1 MTIAR
6 GRAARDSRHPACL
19 LQTNRQQ
26 THRQQGSPGER
37 WPRGVGPAQAG
48 LNRCAVIWQRRSTPA
63 VVAAGRRTPSAPGLP
78 SAAPADPTCARHG
91 VGRGQ
96 LDPSARSTAI
106 LERLG
111 RERRGRERR
120 GRERRGRERRGR
132 AHDVRWSTAARL
144 ARLAATRDGQG

>member
-6 GRAARDSRHPACL
+6 GREARDSRCPACL
-19 LQTNRQQ
+19 LQ

-37 WPRGVGPAQAG
+37 WPRGVGSAQAG

-96 LDPSARSTAI
+96 LDPSARRTAI
-106 LERLG
+106 L
-111 RERRGRERR
+111 ERRGRERR
-120 GRERRGRERRGR
+120 ERRGW
-132 AHDVRWSTAARL
+132 AHDVRWATAARL

>member
-6 GRAARDSRHPACL
+6 GRAARDSRYPACL
-19 LQTNRQQ
+19 LQ

-37 WPRGVGPAQAG
+37 WPRGVGSAQAG
-48 LNRCAVIWQRRSTPA
+48 LNHCAVTWQRRSTPA
-63 VVAAGRRTPSAPGLP
+63 VVAAGRRTPFAPGLP
-78 SAAPADPTCARHG
+78 SAAPADPICARHG

-96 LDPSARSTAI
+96 LDDPSARRTAI

-111 RERRGRERR
+111 RER
-120 GRERRGRERRGR
+120 RERRGR

-144 ARLAATRDGQG
+144 LARLAATRDGQG

>member
-19 LQTNRQQ
+19 Q

-37 WPRGVGPAQAG
+37 WPRGVGSAQAG

-96 LDPSARSTAI
+96 LDPSARRTAI
-106 LERLG
+106 LERL
-111 RERRGRERR
+111 